1 MKAPTLDPLTVV
13 VRATTTIVPPTRA
26 MRTPLLSTMIA
37 GTTTRTHDANT
48 VAVQAEHVKTRRQ
61 NKDEPVVAI
70 EPIQPAV
77 SYAKVEAI
85 KVIK

>member
-1 MKAPTLDPLTVV
+1 
-13 VRATTTIVPPTRA
+13 
-26 MRTPLLSTMIA
+26 MIA